1 VPPGDNTVVTVTLYA
16 KSAFKLL
23 PNKHLLNIGVR
34 GGPQLKLGIKAD
46 LELPDID
53 VLTDEIDFG
62 EVHVG
67 SLERVP
73 LKIRNNRSRFDSPQ
87 ASLPAP
93 ILQIRIPK
101 PRTPNPGP

>member
-53 VLTDEIDFG
+53 VLTDEIDF
-62 EVHVG
+62 V
-67 SLERVP
+67 
-73 LKIRNNRSRFDSPQ
+73 DSPQ
-87 ASLPAP
+87 AMPACQLPSSRSASLNPE
-93 ILQIRIPK
+93 
-101 PRTPNPGP
+101 PRTLDPEPLNPDIKIRSPNP